1 MRPPLAARLSR
12 ALVAS
17 YPPRWK
23 QRYREE
29 MLEVLD
35 QHKASCAVLSLAS
48 GALTAHLDPSYR
60 MGRPVIKNK
69 AVRALL
75 IAAAGCMAVIALVY
89 GVFTYTDVNQL
100 IGDLVWHPG
109 HAEGDVALVL
119 TPDQRLLATGDRAGQ
134 PDRRHLGRPRH
145 LGRAARAGPGR
156 PHHRRRLGVR
166 PHRGRPVGAASRRR
180 VAAVH
185 RFTGRSGEPGR

>member
-1 MRPPLAARLSR
+1 MRPLLAARLSR
-12 ALVAS
+12 ALVAC
-17 YPPRWK
+17 YPLRWK
-23 QRYREE
+23 QRYRGE

-35 QHKASCAVLSLAS
+35 QHQASSRTVLSLAG

-75 IAAAGCMAVIALVY
+75 IAAAGCTAVIALVY

-109 HAEGDVALVL
+109 HAEGDTALVL
-119 TPDQRLLATGDRAGQ
+119 TPDQRLLATLEG
-134 PDRRHLGRPRH
+134 
-145 LGRAARAGPGR
+145 
-156 PHHRRRLGVR
+156 
-166 PHRGRPVGAASRRR
+166 
-180 VAAVH
+180 
-185 RFTGRSGEPGR
+185 GEPDTAVVTLMSVGPAGLRQLSSFEGGTTVAVTHSGVVTSAS

>member
-1 MRPPLAARLSR
+1 MRPALAARLSR
-12 ALVAS
+12 ALVAC

-29 MLEVLD
+29 MLDVLD
-35 QHKASCAVLSLAS
+35 QHQARSRTVLSLAG

-60 MGRPVIKNK
+60 MGRAVIRIKNK

-100 IGDLVWHPG
+100 IGDLVRHPG

-119 TPDQRLLATGDRAGQ
+119 TPDQRLLAT
-134 PDRRHLGRPRH
+134 LE
-145 LGRAARAGPGR
+145 
-156 PHHRRRLGVR
+156 
-166 PHRGRPVGAASRRR
+166 AASPIP
-180 VAAVH
+180 
-185 RFTGRSGEPGR
+185 RSSP